1 MPAFDYSDLLA
12 TAQDLIQRFGRQV
25 TFIKLDAS
33 PADADKPWLGAAAPR
48 SSPDDTATVYAVNVP
63 VSSLADLGGM
73 SRADD
78 MLRNIDLAMVVEAQ
92 GDDLATFHVL
102 QDGGVD
108 YRLKIVKT
116 LKPGATTMLF
126 AIGACR

>member
-25 TFIKLDAS
+25 TFVKLDAS
-33 PADADKPWLGAAAPR
+33 PADADKPWLGATAPR

-63 VSSLADLGGM
+63 VSSLVGLGGLVA
-73 SRADD
+73 ADD
-78 MLRNIDLAMVVEAQ
+78 MLKDIDLAMIVEAQ
-92 GDDLATFHVL
+92 GDDLTTFQVL

-108 YRLKIVKT
+108 YRLKIVRT
-116 LKPGATTMLF
+116 LKPGGTTMLF
-126 AIGACR
+126 AVGACR